1 MTTAGGLPG
10 AVAALAIALG
20 PGVCAAAPL
29 SADDCVK
36 VALQRSARVR
46 AARADA
52 AIADARADQV
62 ESSLSTKIEATTY
75 VAPLFGAT
83 GGLGYEAPYK
93 RDFGEWGP
101 YAHGEVQAVKPL
113 STFGRLDAGIEAA
126 RGRAAVEH
134 AKVRLVQGAVRRDV
148 RKLYGLRLYAM
159 SMVPNLENGREILA
173 GAIDKAQELY
183 DSETGEVT
191 LADIM
196 KLRYGAGEIERF
208 LRQANDGV
216 ELAGHA
222 LRQAM
227 GLPMDAPLELADSR
241 LQPADVT
248 VPELDEL
255 VAQARTDRPEVTQID
270 RGIAATQA
278 WERSEAAA
286 SRPTLFA
293 AAVADADWTNVRPT
307 GTSSVLSNDFN
318 DMFVG
323 VALGLRFDLDFAKA
337 DTRAAEARAKQ
348 QWVRAQAELAKTGL
362 PLQVFKARQE
372 LLQHIALSGV
382 AKKQVKHT
390 RKWMTFSAAAH
401 VAGTGEAKDVL
412 EGVGAFLLAKKNYY
426 DHLLGAW
433 QARAALELA
442 VGVPP
447 GAPTK

>member
-1 MTTAGGLPG
+1 MRGPLVPYTSRRCKASKT
-10 AVAALAIALG
+10 AAL
-20 PGVCAAAPL
+20 VFC
-29 SADDCVK
+29 SA
-36 VALQRSARVR
+36 Q
-46 AARADA
+46 
-52 AIADARADQV
+52 
-62 ESSLSTKIEATTY
+62 T
-75 VAPLFGAT
+75 
-83 GGLGYEAPYK
+83 
-93 RDFGEWGP
+93 
-101 YAHGEVQAVKPL
+101 
-113 STFGRLDAGIEAA
+113 
-126 RGRAAVEH
+126 
-134 AKVRLVQGAVRRDV
+134 
-148 RKLYGLRLYAM
+148 
-159 SMVPNLENGREILA
+159 
-173 GAIDKAQELY
+173 
-183 DSETGEVT
+183 
-191 LADIM
+191 
-196 KLRYGAGEIERF
+196 
-208 LRQANDGV
+208 
-216 ELAGHA
+216 
-222 LRQAM
+222 
-227 GLPMDAPLELADSR
+227 
-241 LQPADVT
+241 
-248 VPELDEL
+248 
-255 VAQARTDRPEVTQID
+255 
-270 RGIAATQA
+270 
-278 WERSEAAA
+278 AA
-286 SRPTLFA
+286 SPPGLKATESGS
-293 AAVADADWTNVRPT
+293 PT